1 MFDLMKTKC
10 VTPKSVRW
18 EGPTTMVIDIN
29 DGAEEQVYTIMKGA
43 EEFIH
48 RQIDVKP
55 ATSKELFKK
64 SPETW
69 KQFRDEQLA
78 KASDQPVEA
87 QRFYLNK
94 PTLLYL
100 VTDTKELV
108 DMIDFRTEEELEE
121 FKVQHQNYILE
132 ITTVECTRKFFTDGK
147 NGLVKLVCYDKN
159 IDIAEEEYTPV
170 VILELNNK
178 KSNYEVYSGILIYKD
193 FTFIPSISY
202 DLHDKSL
209 ASFISYFN
217 MSNYIKYATDRAQD
231 LYEAYKTFQENPVE
245 ISAREMTHLCSKVGY
260 KLELDDEAKLHPIE
274 ALSDVENNKRIQEF
288 YNTFKNVTGETTYE
302 ILQLSDLRKT
312 FRYNK
317 LTLLEVL
324 GILSKEYLT
333 YDGSKI
339 TAEVLG
345 DIVYKL
351 MNNKNV
357 DKLQVEYVRSDVNK

>member
-10 VTPKSVRW
+10 VSPVSVSW
-18 EGPTTMVIDIN
+18 EGPTTMLLDIG
-29 DGAEEQVYTIMKGA
+29 DGSGEQVYTLMKGA

-48 RQIDVKP
+48 RQIDIKP
-55 ATSKELFKK
+55 ATSKEVFKK
-64 SPETW
+64 SRDTW
-69 KQFRDEQLA
+69 KQLRDEQLERV
-78 KASDQPVEA
+78 SDQPIEA
-87 QRFYLNK
+87 QRFYLEK

-108 DMIDFRTEEELEE
+108 DMVDFRTKEELEE
-121 FKVQHQNYILE
+121 FKIQHQNYILE

-159 IDIAEEEYTPV
+159 IDIAKEEYTPV

-178 KSNYEVYSGILIYKD
+178 KSKYEVYSGILIYKD
-193 FTFIPSISY
+193 FTFVPSISY
-202 DLHDKSL
+202 DLSDKSL

-217 MSNYIKYATDRAQD
+217 MANYLKYATDRAQD
-231 LYEAYKTFQENPVE
+231 LYESYKMFQDNPVE
-245 ISAREMTHLCSKVGY
+245 ISVREMTSLCGKVGY

-274 ALSDVENNKRIQEF
+274 ALSDAENNKRIQDF
-288 YNTFKNVTGETTYE
+288 YNTFKNITGETTYE
-302 ILQLSDLRKT
+302 ILQLSDIRKT

-339 TAEVLG
+339 TAEILC

-357 DKLQVEYVRSDVNK
+357 DKLQVEYVRSDVSK

>member
-10 VTPKSVRW
+10 VSPKSVSW
-18 EGPTTMVIDIN
+18 EGPTTMRIDIN
-29 DGAEEQVYTIMKGA
+29 DDEGPQVYSLMKGA

-64 SPETW
+64 SKETW
-69 KQFRDEQLA
+69 CQFRDEQLA

-87 QRFYLNK
+87 QRFYLDK

-100 VTDTKELV
+100 VTETKELV
-108 DMIDFRTEEELEE
+108 DMIDFKTAEEMEE
-121 FKVQHQNYILE
+121 FKVKHQNYILE
-132 ITTVECTRKFFTDGK
+132 ITTIDCTKKFFTDGK
-147 NGLVKLVCYDKN
+147 NGLIKLVCYDKD
-159 IDIAEEEYTPV
+159 IDIADEEYTPV

-178 KSNYEVYSGILIYKD
+178 KSKYEVYSGILIYKD
-193 FTFIPSISY
+193 FTFVPSISY
-202 DLHDKSL
+202 DLKDSSL
-209 ASFISYFN
+209 ASFINYFN
-217 MSNYIKYATDRAQD
+217 MSTYLKYSTDRAQD
-231 LYEAYKTFQENPVE
+231 LYETYKLFQENPVE
-245 ISAREMTHLCSKVGY
+245 ISVREMTSLCSRVGY

-274 ALSDVENNKRIQEF
+274 ALSDAENNKRIQDF
-288 YNTFKNVTGETTYE
+288 YNTFKNITGETTYE

-339 TAEVLG
+339 TAEILG

>member
-1 MFDLMKTKC
+1 MFDLMVTKC
-10 VTPKSVRW
+10 VSPKSVSW
-18 EGPTTMVIDIN
+18 EGPTTMLMDIGDDEGPQMYN
-29 DGAEEQVYTIMKGA
+29 LLKGA
-43 EEFIH
+43 EDFIH
-48 RQIDVKP
+48 TQIGVKP

-64 SPETW
+64 SKELW
-69 KQFRDEQLA
+69 KQLRDIQLSEA
-78 KASDQPVEA
+78 KDQVSEVL
-87 QRFYLNK
+87 QFYLEK

-100 VTDTKELV
+100 VNDHKDIV
-108 DMIDFRTEEELEE
+108 DMIQFKSIEEMEE

-132 ITTVECTRKFFTDGK
+132 ITTVNNTKKFFTDGK
-147 NGLVKLVCYDKN
+147 NGLVKLICSDKE
-159 IDIAEEEYTPV
+159 IDVATAEYTPV

-178 KSNYEVYSGILIYKD
+178 KSKYEVYSGILIYKD

-202 DLHDKSL
+202 DVSDKSL
-209 ASFISYFN
+209 GSFIQYFDMASYL
-217 MSNYIKYATDRAQD
+217 KYATDRAED
-231 LYEAYKTFQENPVE
+231 LYKSYKLFQENPVE
-245 ISAREMTHLCSKVGY
+245 ISVREMTGLCGKVGY
-260 KLELDDEAKLHPIE
+260 KLELDDETKLHPIE
-274 ALSDVENNKRIQEF
+274 ALSDEENNRRIQEF
-288 YNTFKNVTGETTYE
+288 YNTFKDISGETTYE

-339 TAEVLG
+339 TAEILG

-357 DKLQVEYVRSDVNK
+357 DKLQVEDVKKDVKN